1 MRQKHVEYPYEES
14 LTSRPSIIGAFSQYL
29 LGVVTLVEICT
40 TLVAPV
46 LEQYIYINI
55 YICISKY
62 INMSI
67 YIHSYIY
74 IYIYI

>member
-40 TLVAPV
+40 ASVAPV
-46 LEQYIYINI
+46 LE
-55 YICISKY
+55 
-62 INMSI
+62 
-67 YIHSYIY
+67 HSEL
-74 IYIYI
+74 